1 MIEVKMYFV
10 CKVDCCIAQGGLII
24 CEGRLL
30 YKVLVD
36 ETLQG
41 KNVFE
46 HQFTHVPFCVQNT
59 GQQYERIKMETAV
72 DGFAPKQWQRQTELK
87 LTLCDQK

>member
-1 MIEVKMYFV
+1 
-10 CKVDCCIAQGGLII
+10 
-24 CEGRLL
+24 
-30 YKVLVD
+30 VLVD

-59 GQQYERIKMETAV
+59 GQRYERIKMETAV
-72 DGFAPKQWQRQTELK
+72 DGFAWKQWQMSFMTK
-87 LTLCDQK
+87 LTYFSEIPTPHSHFEAAGR